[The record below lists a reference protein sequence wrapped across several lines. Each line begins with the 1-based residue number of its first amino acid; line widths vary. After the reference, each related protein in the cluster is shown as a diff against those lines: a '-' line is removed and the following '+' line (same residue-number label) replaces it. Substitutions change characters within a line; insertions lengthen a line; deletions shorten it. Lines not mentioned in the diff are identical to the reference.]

1 MGSAL
6 NRARASRQRPNFGMQ
21 ATPISIVPLHLRY
34 RGAPDAE
41 R

>member
-1 MGSAL
+1 
-6 NRARASRQRPNFGMQ
+6 MQ

-41 R
+41 PLDLSGLI